1 MNARQIIVLTL
12 ILGLVV
18 AYTIL
23 RDRIPVLR
31 NLETASIDLRYTMRG
46 PRPIGDEVV
55 VLLVDDQTIAELG
68 RWPLSRDVFSQALN
82 GIAAAGPRVVVF
94 DMLFT
99 EHQSEIP
106 LHLRAALNAALA
118 SLPQEDRRRLSLA
131 HFLSTTNVDSR
142 FGDTIG
148 RLGNVILPYA
158 FRPPAAGRMPATG
171 AVVAAPGG
179 ALPTDRAA
187 NPASGALPDYV
198 ADSAYQHYRLD
209 ARAERQLPRA
219 PGEILVPVH
228 AIGARADRMGHVQVF
243 YDTDGAPR
251 YEFPV
256 MAYQEDLYPS
266 LPITTASAYLGVE
279 PDDIR
284 LDLPTEIWLGDNRV
298 PLDRHIR
305 LPINYAGAAGT
316 YPTYSFADV
325 AQGRVDPAVFRDR
338 IVIIGAAAL
347 GLNDTF
353 ETPFSSVMPGAERYA
368 TVVDQI
374 LHGLTPQ
381 TPHWATALEIAVVLL
396 GGILV
401 GWVTA
406 RSRTAWAGLL
416 AVGLIGLWLGFQQ
429 VLFQDLYLVL
439 GIVAPT
445 AAFAFSFLA
454 ISVDRAWAEEVR
466 RRQAEA
472 DLRRSEERYALA
484 TRGANDGLWDWN
496 IGAGSLFVSG
506 RWREMVGALEEDK
519 IERMED
525 WITWLFP
532 EDRADFR
539 AQLDVHLRGETGQ
552 FDHQY
557 RVMHSDGMPRWMR
570 ARGLAIRNAE
580 GRPERM
586 AGSQT
591 DITEAKR
598 MEEEIVHGNLYDR
611 LTDLPNRVLLK
622 ERLGQALARYDSG
635 AAPGIALFY
644 IDLDRFT
651 LVNDSLG
658 YAAGD
663 RVLVAVGRRLRSL
676 VGKAD
681 TLARVGGNEYA
692 LLVEGIGNGADALT
706 HAEKL
711 RETLASAHA
720 ESGRRIVLTAS
731 IGYVLVGRETEEA
744 EATIRA
750 SRLAMLEAKANGGS
764 RVCGYDP
771 NMQSRVT
778 ERLDVENELR
788 RAIAQEGEILLH
800 YQPIVRLTDG
810 QIAGFESLM
819 RWRHPERGFVSPAEF
834 IPLAEETGL
843 IVELG
848 QRALI
853 LGCRSLAAW
862 HKRYGPDLWLSV
874 NVSARQLAE
883 GVVVDQVKQ
892 ALAATGVRP
901 GALKIELTESVAMA
915 NPETAIATLEE
926 IAELGVKIS
935 IDDFGTGHSSLAY
948 IHRLPFDLLKI
959 DRFFTSRLAESRQG
973 MEIVETIATL
983 GHNLGREMV
992 AEGIERKD
1000 QIAALRTLPITY
1012 GQGYYFG
1019 RPMPEEM
1026 VRDLLDRQ
1034 YGLVDL
1040 ARKA

>member
-1 MNARQIIVLTL
+1 MNARQITVLTL
-12 ILGLVV
+12 ILGLVIGF
-18 AYTIL
+18 TIL
-23 RDRIPVLR
+23 RDRVPLLR
-31 NLETASIDLRYTMRG
+31 NLEAASIDLRYTLRG
-46 PRPIGDEVV
+46 PRDVGDEVV
-55 VLLVDDQTIAELG
+55 VLLIDDETIAELG
-68 RWPLSRDVFSQALN
+68 RWPLSRDVFSRTL
-82 GIAAAGPRVVVF
+82 GSLKAAEPRLIVF

-99 EHQSEIP
+99 ERQEDIP
-106 LHLRAALNAALA
+106 TALQQQLHAAIAALPA
-118 SLPQEDRRRLSLA
+118 EDRMRLPLA
-131 HFLSTTNVDSR
+131 QLLTQANVDSR
-142 FGDTIG
+142 FGETIG
-148 RLGNVILPYA
+148 GLGNVIMPYA
-158 FRPPAAGRMPATG
+158 FQPPRNGKVTVAAGNGQNGAASDIPAGQG
-171 AVVAAPGG
+171 AGPPEPGYVQDSAYRHYRLPDGMSHRLPAAPGRLL
-179 ALPTDRAA
+179 APV
-187 NPASGALPDYV
+187 ASIGE
-198 ADSAYQHYRLD
+198 Q
-209 ARAERQLPRA
+209 ARRT
-219 PGEILVPVH
+219 
-228 AIGARADRMGHVQVF
+228 GHVQIF
-243 YDTDGAPR
+243 FDTDGSPR

-256 MAYQEDLYPS
+256 LAYNDSLYPS
-266 LPITTASAYLGVE
+266 LPVVATADFLGVA

-284 LDLPTEIWLGDNRV
+284 LNLPDEIRLGDRRV
-298 PLDRHIR
+298 PLDRHLR

-325 AQGRVDPAVFRDR
+325 AQGRVDPSVFHDR
-338 IVIIGAAAL
+338 LVIIGGAAL

-353 ETPFSSVMPGAERYA
+353 ETPFSTMMPGAERYA
-368 TVVDQI
+368 TVIDQL
-374 LHGLTPQ
+374 LHGLTPR
-381 TPHWATALEIAVVLL
+381 TPDWATALEIAAVLL

-401 GWVTA
+401 AWMTA
-406 RSRTAWAGLL
+406 TVRTLWSGLL
-416 AVGLIGLWLGFQQ
+416 TLGLIAGWWAFQQ
-429 VLFQDLYLVL
+429 VLFQELYIVI
-439 GIVAPT
+439 GVVAPT
-445 AAFAFSFLA
+445 AAFALGFLA

-466 RRQAEA
+466 RREAE
-472 DLRRSEERYALA
+472 DELRRSEERYALA
-484 TRGANDGLWDWN
+484 TRGANDGVWDWA
-496 IGAGSLFVSG
+496 IEDGQLYVSQ

-519 IERMED
+519 IERLED
-525 WITWLFP
+525 WISWLFP

-570 ARGLAIRNAE
+570 ARGVAIRKE
-580 GRPERM
+580 DGTPTRM

-591 DITEAKR
+591 DITESKR

-635 AAPGIALFY
+635 ATAGIALFY

-663 RVLVAVGRRLRSL
+663 RVLIAVGRRLRSL

-681 TLARVGGNEYA
+681 TLARVGGNEYV
-692 LLVEGIGNGADALT
+692 LLVEGIANGAAALA
-706 HAEKL
+706 HAEKVQ
-711 RETLASAHA
+711 ETLSSAHA

-731 IGYVLVGRETEEA
+731 IGYVLAGRETKDA
-744 EATIRA
+744 EVTIRA
-750 SRLAMLEAKANGGS
+750 SRLAMLEAKANGGA

-819 RWRHPERGFVSPAEF
+819 RWRHPGRGFVSPAEF

-853 LGCRSLAAW
+853 LGCRTLAEW
-862 HKRYGPDLWLSV
+862 HRRYGDEIWLSI

-883 GVVVDQVKQ
+883 RVVVDQVKQ
-892 ALAATGVRP
+892 ALQMSGVRP

-1026 VRDLLDRQ
+1026 VRELLDRQ
-1034 YGLVDL
+1034 YGLLEV